1 MSKFEST
8 FNAIQTEV
16 NQRPSQRLPYLRE
29 IEQLRSGRTVLSFFS
44 SFSSNIA
51 LSAPDA
57 DMIEEVLIN
66 SDNAKGVS
74 LLLDSPGGD
83 GLTAERIIQICRN
96 YSRGDFEVIVPA
108 RAKSAATMVCLGAD
122 QILMSPT
129 SELGPIDPQVLFDM
143 GQGVQW
149 TPAHSIITTYDEL
162 FKNAVNLKDGEIT
175 PYLQQLGHFNAVY
188 VKQLRT
194 AAALSEK
201 IAVSSLGTGMMAKKK
216 ADAIKNKIKPFLDPD
231 YTSSHGRG
239 ITADLA
245 KQCDLKV
252 VDIDP
257 SSELWKSVWGLY
269 LRSKFVVENT
279 QVSTL
284 IETKENSLIAMQ
296 H

>member
-1 MSKFEST
+1 
-8 FNAIQTEV
+8 
-16 NQRPSQRLPYLRE
+16 
-29 IEQLRSGRTVLSFFS
+29 
-44 SFSSNIA
+44 
-51 LSAPDA
+51 
-57 DMIEEVLIN
+57 MIEEVLIN

-96 YSRGDFEVIVPA
+96 YSGGDFEVIVPA

-129 SELGPIDPQVLFDM
+129 SELGPIDPQVFFDM
-143 GQGVQW
+143 GQGAQW
-149 TPAHSIITTYDEL
+149 TPAHNIITTYDAL

-175 PYLQQLGHFNAVY
+175 PYLQQLGNFNAVY

-216 ADAIKNKIKPFLDPD
+216 AGAIKNKIKPFLDPD

-257 SSELWKSVWGLY
+257 SSDLWKSVWGLY
-269 LRSKFVVENT
+269 MRSKFVVENT
-279 QVSTL
+279 QASTL
-284 IETKENSLIAMQ
+284 IETKENSLILTLG
-296 H
+296 

>member
-8 FNAIQTEV
+8 FRALQTEV
-16 NQRPSQRLPYLRE
+16 NQGHSQRLPYLRE
-29 IEQLRSGRTVLSFFS
+29 IERLREGRTVLSFFS

-66 SDNAKGVS
+66 SDNAKGIS

-96 YSRGDFEVIVPA
+96 YSGGDFEVIVPA

-149 TPAHSIITTYDEL
+149 TPAHNIITTYDEL
-162 FKNAVNLKDGEIT
+162 FNNAVNLKDGEIT

-201 IAVSSLGTGMMAKKK
+201 IAVSSLGTGMMAEKE
-216 ADAIKNKIKPFLDPD
+216 ADAIKNKIQPFLDPD

-252 VDIDP
+252 VDIVP

-279 QVSTL
+279 QASRL
-284 IETKENSLIAMQ
+284 IETKENSLIA
-296 H
+296 

>member
-8 FNAIQTEV
+8 FKAIQTEV
-16 NQRPSQRLPYLRE
+16 NQGPSQRLPYLRE
-29 IEQLRSGRTVLSFFS
+29 IERLREGRTVL

-96 YSRGDFEVIVPA
+96 YSGGDFEVIVPA

-143 GQGVQW
+143 GQGAQW
-149 TPAHSIITTYDEL
+149 TPAHNIITTYDEL

-175 PYLQQLGHFNAVY
+175 PYLQQLGNFNAVY

-201 IAVSSLGTGMMAKKK
+201 IAVSSLGKGMMAKKK
-216 ADAIKNKIKPFLDPD
+216 AGAIKNKIKPFLDPD

-252 VDIDP
+252 LDIDP
-257 SSELWKSVWGLY
+257 SSDLWKSVWGLY
-269 LRSKFVVENT
+269 MRSKFVVENT
-279 QVSTL
+279 QASTL
-284 IETKENSLIAMQ
+284 FETKENSLIAMR

>member
-8 FNAIQTEV
+8 FKAIQTEV
-16 NQRPSQRLPYLRE
+16 NQGPSQRLPYLRE
-29 IEQLRSGRTVLSFFS
+29 IEQLRGGRTVLSFFS

-83 GLTAERIIQICRN
+83 GLAAERIIQICRN

-143 GQGVQW
+143 GQGAQW
-149 TPAHSIITTYDEL
+149 TPAHSIIATYDEL
-162 FKNAVNLKDGEIT
+162 FKNAVNLKAGEIT

-216 ADAIKNKIKPFLDPD
+216 PGAIKNKIKPFLDPD

>member
-8 FNAIQTEV
+8 FRALQTEV
-16 NQRPSQRLPYLRE
+16 NQGHSQRLPYLRE
-29 IEQLRSGRTVLSFFS
+29 IERLRDGRTVLSFFS

-96 YSRGDFEVIVPA
+96 YSGGNFEVIVPA
-108 RAKSAATMVCLGAD
+108 RAKSAATLVCLGAD

-149 TPAHSIITTYDEL
+149 TPAHNIITTYDEL
-162 FKNAVNLKDGEIT
+162 FNNAVNLQDGEIT

-201 IAVSSLGTGMMAKKK
+201 IAVSSLGTGMMAKKE
-216 ADAIKNKIKPFLDPD
+216 AGAIKNKIQPFLDPD
-231 YTSSHGRG
+231 YTSAHGRG

-252 VDIDP
+252 VDIVP
-257 SSELWKSVWGLY
+257 SSDLWKSVWGLY

-279 QVSTL
+279 QASRL
-284 IETKENSLIAMQ
+284 IETKENSLIA
-296 H
+296 